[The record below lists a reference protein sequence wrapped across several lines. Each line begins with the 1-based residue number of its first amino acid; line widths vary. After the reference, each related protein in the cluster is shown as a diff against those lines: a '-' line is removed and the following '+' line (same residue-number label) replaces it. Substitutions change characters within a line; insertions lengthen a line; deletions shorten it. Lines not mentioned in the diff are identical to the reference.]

1 VVVVGAAP
9 ELVRSR
15 DAEVKYRPSPD
26 LYYLTGLSEPAAV
39 AVLTPHDPSARFTL
53 FVRPRDPER
62 EAWNG
67 PRLGLEGA
75 GAALGADAVH
85 PIAELDELLPALLRP
100 ADRVILSLGTSAEMD
115 RRVIAMLKRARST
128 RARSGVGP
136 VGVEDLAAHLDPLR
150 RVKGPEE
157 IAAMREA
164 ARISVCAHRAAMAA
178 AGAGVGEW
186 EVEAALEGTM
196 RRLGATGP
204 AFASIVASGSNATTL
219 HYTANDRRMAEGDLL
234 LIDAGA
240 EWGMY
245 CSDITR
251 TFPVSGRFTT
261 PQRELYEIVAAAE
274 AAGIA
279 AIRPDAPVS
288 GVHEAAVA
296 VLVEGMLRA
305 GILSGMDRD
314 QAISDGAYRRF
325 YMHQSSHWLGL
336 DVHDVG
342 LYRENEASVP
352 LVPGMVLTVEPGI
365 YLPADAM
372 DVPERFRGI
381 GIRVEDSVLVTE
393 AGREVLTG
401 ELPVE
406 ASAVEGLLDLR

>member
-1 VVVVGAAP
+1 
-9 ELVRSR
+9 
-15 DAEVKYRPSPD
+15 
-26 LYYLTGLSEPAAV
+26 
-39 AVLTPHDPSARFTL
+39 
-53 FVRPRDPER
+53 
-62 EAWNG
+62 
-67 PRLGLEGA
+67 
-75 GAALGADAVH
+75 
-85 PIAELDELLPALLRP
+85 
-100 ADRVILSLGTSAEMD
+100 
-115 RRVIAMLKRARST
+115 
-128 RARSGVGP
+128 
-136 VGVEDLAAHLDPLR
+136 
-150 RVKGPEE
+150 
-157 IAAMREA
+157 
-164 ARISVCAHRAAMAA
+164 
-178 AGAGVGEW
+178 
-186 EVEAALEGTM
+186 M

-296 VLVEGMLRA
+296 VLVEGMLQA

-372 DVPERFRGI
+372 DVPKRFRGI